1 MKIQQDIIFKYLD
14 IIIIEAEI
22 AEADSSKNILYE
34 KHLKPISDSEREEY
48 FNICE
53 QTVSLGSKLGF
64 MKRISKEYDWFEL
77 TEKGIQAK
85 ELGGYFKYI
94 ESIKNKELKSENKNI
109 TYNITESVIG
119 QLNHESNFSNSPI
132 TNNTTQNPKSEL
144 KTNSITLKF
153 WKLISE
159 NKLISSLILAV
170 ILFAIKR
177 IFNIEL

>member
-1 MKIQQDIIFKYLD
+1 MKISNDILYKYLD

-48 FNICE
+48 FDICE

-94 ESIKNKELKSENKNI
+94 EFIKNKELESKTSNIIAENYIVGNNYGIQSSKSDFK
-109 TYNITESVIG
+109 
-119 QLNHESNFSNSPI
+119 SPI
-132 TNNTTQNPKSEL
+132 TQTINPTTHKHPNTKSVLEICSWIAGIIATAIGVYEL
-144 KTNSITLKF
+144 I
-153 WKLISE
+153 
-159 NKLISSLILAV
+159 
-170 ILFAIKR
+170 IK
-177 IFNIEL
+177 

>member
-1 MKIQQDIIFKYLD
+1 MKISNDILYKYLD
-14 IIIIEAEI
+14 IIIIESEI

-85 ELGGYFKYI
+85 ELGGYFKYV
-94 ESIKNKELKSENKNI
+94 EFIKNKELENKTSNI
-109 TYNITESVIG
+109 ITENYIAGNNYGIQSSRSDFIKPTIQTDNKITESKPAKRSLLEIASWFLGSIIAIIG
-119 QLNHESNFSNSPI
+119 IYEFI
-132 TNNTTQNPKSEL
+132 IKKIFTNT
-144 KTNSITLKF
+144 
-153 WKLISE
+153 
-159 NKLISSLILAV
+159 
-170 ILFAIKR
+170 
-177 IFNIEL
+177 